1 MERCTPVADC
11 TRIHWPNGSSTW
23 VEAGT
28 DWLQAAQ
35 EAQMIIP
42 TGCLGGSCGAC
53 EITVNGDTLRA
64 CLAVVPA
71 DESGE
76 LTVEIWSDPTW

>member
-1 MERCTPVADC
+1 MVPPEANRTC
-11 TRIHWPNGSSTW
+11 IHWPNGSSTW

-35 EAQMIIP
+35 EAQVWIP

-64 CLAVVPA
+64 CLAVVSA
-71 DESGE
+71 DETGD

>member
-1 MERCTPVADC
+1 MDC
-11 TRIHWPNGSSTW
+11 PEANRTRIHWPNGTSTK
-23 VEAGT
+23 VAPGT

-35 EAQMIIP
+35 EAQVVIP

-53 EITVNGDTLRA
+53 EITVNGDTQRA
-64 CLAVVPA
+64 CLAVVPVC
-71 DESGE
+71 DNGD